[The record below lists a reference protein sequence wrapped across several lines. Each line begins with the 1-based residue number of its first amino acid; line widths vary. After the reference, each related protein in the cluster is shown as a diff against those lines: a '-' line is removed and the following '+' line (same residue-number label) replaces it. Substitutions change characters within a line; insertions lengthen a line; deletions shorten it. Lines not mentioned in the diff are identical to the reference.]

1 MKRKRS
7 IETELADESE
17 TSVIKSHPLFPLILQ
32 KICGKAVHN
41 IPEPFF
47 SKTGRSDRDQVTRIL
62 LDILKV
68 LKLSNNETKFSELS
82 VELEEQFM
90 NSRLKSKWESD
101 YWPAGQLFAKEIDS
115 EHKAQ
120 KRIKLPPDCISPV
133 IGSHPRK
140 PLITKDF
147 TDFANNRL
155 SKMVS
160 AQSEEVTLDESPR
173 LLEVGRILPILETVQ
188 SKHLSDVHE
197 AKPDSFEDE
206 TNDVLSHPLFPY
218 VLRAI
223 NDTKGTNLPYTPL
236 LKEDPS
242 TDKFVTAVLTDLLKL
257 LEKRA
262 IERRR
267 VIDKIKTVS
276 TSVKAYLDVES
287 AFGTAS

>member
-1 MKRKRS
+1 MKRKRPIDS
-7 IETELADESE
+7 ELADDSD
-17 TSVIKSHPLFPLILQ
+17 TSLIKSHPLFPFILQ

-41 IPEPFF
+41 VPEQFF

-62 LDILKV
+62 LDLLKV
-68 LKLSNNETKFSELS
+68 LKLNNSDTKSSELS
-82 VELEEQFM
+82 VELKEQFM
-90 NSRLKSKWESD
+90 SSSLKSKWESD
-101 YWPAGQLFAKEIDS
+101 CNSAGQLFATEIDI

-133 IGSHPRK
+133 IGNHPRK
-140 PLITKDF
+140 PLITKDY
-147 TDFANNRL
+147 TDFARSRL

-173 LLEVGRILPILETVQ
+173 LLEVGRILPILDTVQ

-197 AKPDSFEDE
+197 VKAHSFEDE
-206 TNDVLSHPLFPY
+206 TDDVLRHPLFPF

-223 NDTKGTNLPYTPL
+223 NDTKGTNLPYIPL
-236 LKEDPS
+236 LKEDPG

-262 IERRR
+262 IEKRR
-267 VIDKIKTVS
+267 VLDKIKTVS
-276 TSVKAYLDVES
+276 SSVKAYVDV
-287 AFGTAS
+287 